1 MYSRYSGL
9 FGLVCGD
16 VSSHTDTSSHLE
28 GGGINCETR
37 GARGQRAL
45 SGPRPREH
53 PGPRR
58 PAAHRAPGA
67 LSLRPVYCEV

>member
-28 GGGINCETR
+28 GGGINFARR
-37 GARGQRAL
+37 GARGGRERCPVPVRA
-45 SGPRPREH
+45 STPV
-53 PGPRR
+53 
-58 PAAHRAPGA
+58 PAGQPHTA
-67 LSLRPVYCEV
+67 LRGR